1 MLQPMPSSTSDT
13 AFGTS
18 SLEAGQNWLKR
29 FERLLRGD
37 VDHLC
42 TVVSREMGKSEW
54 EVFSSEL
61 MPLMASIRW
70 HRRNLRGLLRPR
82 RLRGGAFWQLSQH
95 QRLHRVPLGTVGII
109 ATWNY
114 PLQLL
119 GVQLIQALTTGNQVL
134 VKPSEHSPES
144 QLRLLELAREAGM
157 DREMLRWTE
166 ATREAGAALLE
177 EETLDHLIFTGSTRV
192 GRIVARA
199 CADRMISSTLELS
212 GRDSAI
218 VLADADPKLAAV
230 SIWNALVMNAG
241 QTCMAPRRVL
251 VEAPM
256 YRRFIEALEEVVSV
270 TPAVRLV
277 QPEEVHR
284 CLELVREAVTEGG
297 CCLGGPVES
306 HDEHTMKPM
315 AVVDCPPDAR
325 LVEGDHFG
333 PVLAVVSCENFPEI
347 LERHAQCDQKLATAV
362 FTHSVKRVEQIAGG
376 FESGIVTLNDCVL
389 PSGHPAAPISGR
401 GASGWGASHGAEGL
415 LQLTRPVVVSRTG
428 RFMRLPSEVPG
439 EGIQQF
445 LRRIMRRGAHRG

>member
-1 MLQPMPSSTSDT
+1 MASNTPET
-13 AFGTS
+13 ATS
-18 SLEAGQNWLKR
+18 SSSLAADQAWLKR

-42 TVVSREMGKSEW
+42 TLVSREMGKSEW

-70 HRRNLRGLLRPR
+70 HRRNLRPLLRPR
-82 RLRGGAFWQLSQH
+82 RLRGGAFWQISQH
-95 QRLHRVPLGTVGII
+95 LQLHRAPLGIVGII

-114 PLQLL
+114 PIQLL
-119 GVQLIQALTTGNQVL
+119 GVQMIQALVTGNTVV
-134 VKPSEHSPES
+134 VKPSEHAPES

-157 DREMLRWTE
+157 SSERLRWTE
-166 ATREAGAALLE
+166 ATREAGASLLE
-177 EETLDHLIFTGSTRV
+177 KEPLDHLVFTGSTQV

-218 VLADADPKLAAV
+218 VLDDADPELAAI

-251 VEAPM
+251 VEASM
-256 YRRFIEALEEVVSV
+256 HDRFNAALERVVAEA
-270 TPAVRLV
+270 PAVHLV
-277 QPEEVHR
+277 QAQEVQR
-284 CLELVREAVTEGG
+284 CLELVREAVTAGG
-297 CCLGGPVES
+297 RCLGGPVEAS
-306 HDEHTMKPM
+306 DEHTMKPM
-315 AVVDCPPDAR
+315 AVIDCPPDAR

-333 PVLAVVSCENFPEI
+333 PVLGVIACEDFSEI
-347 LERHAQCDQKLATAV
+347 LRRHALCDQKLATAV
-362 FTHSVKRVEQIAGG
+362 FTRSVKRLQEIAGC

-428 RFMRLPSEVPG
+428 RFMRLPSEIPG

-445 LRRIMRRGAHRG
+445 LRRIMGRGASRG